1 MPGVYYSGQK
11 AASAVIIDERFF
23 YTGCILL
30 TTAATAYTL
39 QIHNCAAIADVTA
52 DNMVG
57 EVSVPAAV
65 GSSDSD
71 SPGSIECPLGI
82 VAILSAGATGR
93 YHVRGSATL

>member
-1 MPGVYYSGQK
+1 MPGIYTSGQK
-11 AASAVIIDERFF
+11 AASAVIIDEKFF
-23 YTGCILL
+23 YTGCILR
-30 TTAATAYTL
+30 TSGATECTL

-57 EVSVPAAV
+57 EVSVV
-65 GSSDSD
+65 GEAGACSSD

-82 VAILSAGATGR
+82 VAILVGATGL